1 MIDPATHRIRHS
13 LVDSSTHQPKTSRL
27 TLISSGAELLSGG
40 GSVLS
45 ATFSKEVS
53 QATTVS
59 YDIDIGAEAS
69 AKIKAGGFSVG
80 ATLKADVSVGKSSG
94 NTSTYNR
101 TFSESLV
108 DANPWDVL
116 RYRMYLD
123 NTYGVYVFDVDSSQS
138 WTSLPFE
145 SGYSSPSI
153 DWQIQPD
160 HDTLRVQAGENAV
173 FQVGVLNHNRTGN
186 TSLDTIQSVVV
197 SVSQNSGASVTADPT
212 ELQSPRGVSKTVNVT
227 TSATDTGTYA
237 IIVKFAGTLNNGV
250 SQVTPL
256 TQNVPLTLIV
266 TPATG
271 VRPGSKLPDVRLSR
285 LGRAGRVS
293 VPEGVEWT
301 LRTEDVQG
309 RTLQN
314 LSGRGSEAVDL
325 VQPRGVAITRL
336 VSSAGSARMV
346 WTGF

>member
-1 MIDPATHRIRHS
+1 
-13 LVDSSTHQPKTSRL
+13 
-27 TLISSGAELLSGG
+27 
-40 GSVLS
+40 
-45 ATFSKEVS
+45 
-53 QATTVS
+53 
-59 YDIDIGAEAS
+59 
-69 AKIKAGGFSVG
+69 
-80 ATLKADVSVGKSSG
+80 
-94 NTSTYNR
+94 
-101 TFSESLV
+101 
-108 DANPWDVL
+108 
-116 RYRMYLD
+116 MYLD

-153 DWQIQPD
+153 DWRIQPD

-173 FQVGVLNHNRTGN
+173 FHVGVLNHNRTGN

-197 SVSQNSGASVTADPT
+197 SVSQNSGASVSTDPS
-212 ELQSPRGVSKTVNVT
+212 ELQSPRGETKTVNVT

-237 IIVKFAGTLNNGV
+237 IIVKFSGTLNNGV

-256 TQNVPLTLIV
+256 TQNVPLTLVV
-266 TPATG
+266 TSNTG
-271 VRPGSKLPDVRLSR
+271 LRTGAKVPDARLSR
-285 LGRAGRVS
+285 VGRSGRVL

-309 RTLQN
+309 RTLQS
-314 LSGRGSEAVDL
+314 LSGRGPAAVDL

-336 VSSAGSARMV
+336 VSQAGNARMV